1 LHIETW
7 IHASGIVFLAA
18 SLQGVTGFGFMMLAL
33 PGLILAF
40 PAQTAVPAL
49 ILVWVPLGCVQF
61 LQLRHDVDWSAVRW
75 LLAGAILTLPV
86 GSWILKGTDTETMQ
100 RIIGGV
106 MVLLALLLQAKP
118 GRPMKGERAAR
129 FGAGLVSGIL
139 AASTSVSG
147 PPVVLL
153 GLKQRW
159 PSHRFRA
166 SLLTYFLLIS
176 LLTLPL
182 HWRMDLLDGESLSLA
197 LAALPGLVSG
207 FFSGWWLRGRV
218 RGSGFRWLAIL
229 IVLGGG
235 LTALLF

>member
-1 LHIETW
+1 MHIETW

-33 PGLILAF
+33 PGLILTF

-49 ILVWVPLGCVQF
+49 ILAWVPLGCVQF
-61 LQLRHDVDWSAVRW
+61 LQLRHDVDWSVLRW
-75 LLAGAILTLPV
+75 LLAGAVLTLPA

-106 MVLLALLLQAKP
+106 MVLLALLLQARP

-129 FGAGLVSGIL
+129 FGAGLISGIL

-159 PSHRFRA
+159 PSHQFRA

-182 HWRMDLLDGESLSLA
+182 HWRMDLLDSESLSLA